1 MLSFEN
7 SPIEDLYIVNIKP
20 FSDIRGEFSRL
31 FCEKGFKEIGLN
43 KKIVNVNYS
52 KTLNKGDVRGMH
64 YQESPYSETKIIK
77 CINGII
83 YDVAIDMR
91 ENSKTYLHY
100 FGIELSEDNNKML
113 YVPEGFAHG
122 YQALTDNAEIV
133 YFNTQFYSPN
143 HEKGVNILDPMIDI
157 KWPISI
163 GNQSDKDKNIKFIN
177 SNK

>member
-7 SPIEDLYIVNIKP
+7 SPLKDLYIVNIKP
-20 FSDIRGEFSRL
+20 FIDNRGEFSRL
-31 FCEKGFKEIGLN
+31 FCEEEFKKIGLN

-52 KTLNKGDVRGMH
+52 KTLKKGDVRGMH

-77 CINGII
+77 CNNGII

-91 ENSKTYLHY
+91 QNSKTYLQY
-100 FGIELSEDNNKML
+100 FGIELSENNNRML

-133 YFNTQFYSPN
+133 YFNTQFYSPD
-143 HEKGVNILDPMIDI
+143 HEKGVNILDPNIDI

-163 GNQSDKDKNIKFIN
+163 GNQSDKDKNIQFIN
-177 SNK
+177 LNK